1 MMMAWGVSFML
12 IMVAIDIVLFGLL
25 SRRAFAWRPQLAT

>member
-12 IMVAIDIVLFGLL
+12 IMVLIDVVVFRLL
-25 SRRAFAWRPQLAT
+25 SRRSFAWRPQLAT